1 MAVASSLSR
10 WGRFLAFSS
19 WRMVATTTSSFI
31 PSVSTLMAG
40 GCEAAPDGGGEGGGV
55 WAARLGRGRAGL
67 AGEAAAGSDA
77 AGTASLCDRFI
88 FLEGGG
94 RESGDDVAVV
104 AALGEDGF
112 GGAGALA
119 PALDAAVGLE
129 LARDGGGRWAEGRGT
144 WMPSRL
150 RFTLLRRVLYAMGGE
165 GEERRSRGSEN
176 EQREGMG
183 SRSWAVWS

>member
-1 MAVASSLSR
+1 
-10 WGRFLAFSS
+10 
-19 WRMVATTTSSFI
+19 MVATTTSSFM

-55 WAARLGRGRAGL
+55 WARLGRGRAGL

-77 AGTASLCDRFI
+77 AGAASLCDRFS
-88 FLEGGG
+88 FLDGGG
-94 RESGDDVAVV
+94 RESGDDVAGV

-129 LARDGGGRWAEGRGT
+129 LARDGGR
-144 WMPSRL
+144 
-150 RFTLLRRVLYAMGGE
+150 AMG
-165 GEERRSRGSEN
+165 
-176 EQREGMG
+176 
-183 SRSWAVWS
+183 